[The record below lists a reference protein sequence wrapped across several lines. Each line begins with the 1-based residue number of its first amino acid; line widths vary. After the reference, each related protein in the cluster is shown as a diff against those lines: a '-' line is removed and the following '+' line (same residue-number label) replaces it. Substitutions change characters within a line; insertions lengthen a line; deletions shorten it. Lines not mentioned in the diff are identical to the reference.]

1 MKRARTPAL
10 LLLLLVAPA
19 AAAAQ
24 EPSHARPP
32 ADPTLRAEL
41 LHRRDEDQR
50 LRGKLVRQMNSDGG
64 VDPAFGDSVAALDR
78 RNTAR
83 MKEILSERGW
93 PGEALV
99 GADGSRAA
107 WVLVQHADHDLPFQK
122 RALELLGAAVE
133 EGRASGRDL
142 AFLTDRVRKHEGR
155 PQLYGTQTEVVDCR
169 RIPYPIQDPDGVDRR
184 RAAVG
189 LGPLED
195 YLELRRRQL
204 GVGPGCEGGE

>member
-1 MKRARTPAL
+1 MKRARTAAL
-10 LLLLLVAPA
+10 LLLLAPA

-24 EPSHARPP
+24 EPSDAQPP

-50 LRGKLVRQMNSDGG
+50 LRGELVRQMNSDEGI
-64 VDPAFGDSVAALDR
+64 DPALGDSVAAMDR

-83 MKEILSERGW
+83 MKEILSKHGW
-93 PGEALV
+93 PGQALV

-107 WVLVQHADHDLPFQK
+107 WVLVQHADQDLPFQK
-122 RALELLGAAVE
+122 RALELLGAAVK
-133 EGRASGRDL
+133 EGQASGRNL

-155 PQLYGTQTEVVDCR
+155 PQVYGTQTEVVDCR
-169 RIPYPIQDPDGVDRR
+169 RVPYPIEDPDGVDRR

-189 LGPLED
+189 LGPLKE

-204 GVGPGCEGGE
+204 GMGPGCDGGGS

>member
-1 MKRARTPAL
+1 MKRARTAAL
-10 LLLLLVAPA
+10 LLLLAPA

-24 EPSHARPP
+24 EPPHARPP
-32 ADPTLRAEL
+32 ADPALRAEL

-50 LRGKLVRQMNSDGG
+50 LRRELVRQLNSEEGI
-64 VDPAFGDSVAALDR
+64 DPAFGDSVAAMDR

-83 MKEILSERGW
+83 MKEILSEHGW

-107 WVLVQHADHDLPFQK
+107 WVLVQHADQDLPFQK
-122 RALELLGAAVE
+122 RALELLGAAVK
-133 EGRASGRDL
+133 EGQASGRNL

-155 PQLYGTQTEVVDCR
+155 PQVYGTQTEVVDCR
-169 RIPYPIQDPDGVDRR
+169 RVPYPIEDPDGVDRR

-189 LGPLED
+189 LGPLQA

-204 GVGPGCEGGE
+204 GVGPGCEAGGS

>member
-1 MKRARTPAL
+1 MKRARTAAL
-10 LLLLLVAPA
+10 LLLLAPA
-19 AAAAQ
+19 AAVAQ

-32 ADPTLRAEL
+32 ADPALRAEL

-50 LRGKLVRQMNSDGG
+50 LRRELVRQMNSKEG

-83 MKEILSERGW
+83 MKEILSEHGW
-93 PGEALV
+93 PGRALV

-107 WVLVQHADHDLPFQK
+107 WVLVQHADQDLPFQK
-122 RALELLGAAVE
+122 RALELLGAAVKD
-133 EGRASGRDL
+133 GQASGRNL
-142 AFLTDRVRKHEGR
+142 AFLTDRIRKHEGR
-155 PQLYGTQTEVVDCR
+155 PQVYGTQTEVVDCR
-169 RIPYPIQDPDGVDRR
+169 RVPYRIEDPDGVDRR

-189 LGPLED
+189 LGPLHE

-204 GVGPGCEGGE
+204 GVGPGCEGGGS